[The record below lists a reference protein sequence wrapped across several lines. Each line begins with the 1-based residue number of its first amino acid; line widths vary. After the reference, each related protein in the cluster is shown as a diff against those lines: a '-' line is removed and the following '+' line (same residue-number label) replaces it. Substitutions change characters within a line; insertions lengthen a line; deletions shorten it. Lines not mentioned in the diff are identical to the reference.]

1 MLLKELLESVKA
13 ELTTRKQLLAEQDEL
28 LNKIADLTGSYKT
41 GVREIINGKAD
52 ACWDDLFPEADDEAE
67 AAYIEAEARELGMYS
82 RRVDIS
88 GDDGRELAQD
98 EAYAEECKANQRPAG
113 ARPSNDED
121 AIHS

>member
-52 ACWDDLFPEADDEAE
+52 AVWDDLFPEEE
-67 AAYIEAEARELGMYS
+67 
-82 RRVDIS
+82 
-88 GDDGRELAQD
+88 DDGRELAQD